1 MTVRL
6 GVVGCGEAT
15 QIMHLPSLRL
25 LGDRFR
31 VAAVADV
38 SRRVAAGVAERWSVP
53 AHATHHL
60 DVVRRDDVDAV
71 LVACPHA
78 YHAEVAIDALR
89 HGKHVL
95 VEKPLALTLREAD
108 AIIAA
113 GRAAGRVVQV
123 GYMRR
128 HAQAFAELRRLVGEL
143 PAIRMAHV
151 HDVLGLNELIG
162 EQAADVIRAGDV
174 PPDVAATSVR
184 DEQPLLR
191 EAVGAAAPELLHAYR
206 FLLTLNSHD
215 LSTMR
220 ALLGRPRRVLYAA
233 RRGGEVS
240 PYFTAAFDY
249 GDFVCT
255 LSTGFDRIPRADT
268 HVVVHGVDR
277 ELRIDYPTGF
287 VRNLP
292 VRVTVLDAAAGG
304 TVRQVLEPTWEDPFT
319 AEWRAFHRSVVEG
332 APVETTAED
341 ARIDLELALEM
352 IALMPESE
360 AR

>member
-1 MTVRL
+1 MTVRV
-6 GVVGCGEAT
+6 GVVGCGEAA

-31 VAAVADV
+31 VTAVADV
-38 SRRVAAGVAERWSVP
+38 SASVAARVATGWDVP
-53 AHATHHL
+53 FQTTDHRE
-60 DVVRRDDVDAV
+60 VVGRDDVDAV

-78 YHAEVAIDALR
+78 YHADVATAALA

-95 VEKPLALTLREAD
+95 VEKPLCLTLREAD

-128 HAQAFAELRRLVGEL
+128 HAPAFAEFCRLVQEL
-143 PAIRMAHV
+143 APIRLAHV

-162 EQAADVIRAGDV
+162 DQVVDVIRADDLTEEALG
-174 PPDVAATSVR
+174 AAWR

-191 EAVGAAAPELLHAYR
+191 EAVGDVAPELLHAYR

-215 LSTMR
+215 LSAMR
-220 ALLGRPRRVLYAA
+220 GALGRPRRVLYAT

-240 PYFTAAFDY
+240 PYLTAAFDY

-255 LSTGFDRIPRADT
+255 LETGFDRIPRADS
-268 HVVVHGVDR
+268 HLAVYGADRVV
-277 ELRIDYPTGF
+277 RIQYPTGF

-292 VRVTVLDAAAGG
+292 VRVTVLDAAGAG
-304 TVRQVLEPTWEDPFT
+304 TAEHALEPTWEDPFT
-319 AEWRAFHRSVVEG
+319 SEWLSFHRSIVDG
-332 APVETTAED
+332 APVATSAED
-341 ARIDLELALEM
+341 ARVDLELALELVAH
-352 IALMPESE
+352 IPESE
-360 AR
+360 TR